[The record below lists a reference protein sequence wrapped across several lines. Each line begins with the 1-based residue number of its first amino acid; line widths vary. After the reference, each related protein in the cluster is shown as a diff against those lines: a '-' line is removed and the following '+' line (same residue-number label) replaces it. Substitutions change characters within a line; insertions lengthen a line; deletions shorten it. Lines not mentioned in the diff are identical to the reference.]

1 MNYNSQIISRSPK
14 KGIGSL
20 RKKIQNICEHQG
32 TRTGFELVLELNK
45 PKDQGS
51 SPLNLSLTALQQ

>member
-1 MNYNSQIISRSPK
+1 MNRNSQIISRSPK

-20 RKKIQNICEHQG
+20 RKKQNICEHQG